1 MSTVVRCERAL
12 SRCTA
17 CASSTGVADTMAP
30 TLVRPLAPLA
40 SAAIS
45 SRVRS

>member
-1 MSTVVRCERAL
+1 MRTVTWGERAL
-12 SRCTA
+12 SRSTA
-17 CASSTGVADTMAP
+17 CASSTGVAATMAP
-30 TLVRPLAPLA
+30 TLVRPRAPLA